1 MAWLASFL
9 VTMGQAVFR
18 SYTDVSY
25 QRLDTSNQKEL
36 TSRKNDQPILYLQK
50 ELNVEFHN
58 VLLMRGDTNGKNRS
72 QTKWEKKT

>member
-36 TSRKNDQPILYLQK
+36 TSRKNYQPILYLQK
-50 ELNVEFHN
+50 ELKMNSYDILFIS
-58 VLLMRGDTNGKNRS
+58 GDRP
-72 QTKWEKKT
+72 KWET